1 MRARLAAIVIVLA
14 CVGFAASSRA
24 YAVPDDEIRSAFS
37 RFVDANNAHDLD
49 GVGKLLADSADFL
62 WISRGDV
69 VRERGA
75 ALDRFREVFL
85 SSWRIDP
92 DWSTFEALG
101 LDDRTVE
108 VFVRVDISTHAPART
123 AQMNVLL
130 VRTAHGWRVLHIFVS
145 NLPPE
150 SAACDTPGRSCA

>member
-1 MRARLAAIVIVLA
+1 MRSHLAAIVIAIACIGLA
-14 CVGFAASSRA
+14 ARTPAHAA
-24 YAVPDDEIRSAFS
+24 PEDDVRSAFS

-49 GVGKLLADSADFL
+49 EVGKMLADSADFL
-62 WISRGDV
+62 WISPGDV

-75 ALDRFREVFL
+75 ALDRFREIFL
-85 SSWRIDP
+85 SIWRIEP

-108 VFVRVDISTHAPART
+108 IFVRADIARNAPART

-130 VRTAHGWRVLHIFVS
+130 VRTARGWRVLHIFVS

-150 SAACDTPGRSCA
+150 GAACDTPGNGCA